1 MAQADTTPVSKH
13 IKKCQAVVSATANNE
28 AGVRKFQG
36 AAGFPPVVKEA
47 ISEQKN
53 ETDTGTNH
61 GNIQKKTIPGR
72 ARVQRPRGR
81 NELRESQG
89 KAKKL
94 TSTE

>member
-13 IKKCQAVVSATANNE
+13 IKKFQVAVSATANNE

-36 AAGFPPVVKEA
+36 AAGFPQVVKEA

-53 ETDTGTNH
+53 ETDMGANH
-61 GNIQKKTIPGR
+61 GNIQKIIPGTAR
-72 ARVQRPRGR
+72 AQRPRGR

-89 KAKKL
+89 RAKKM